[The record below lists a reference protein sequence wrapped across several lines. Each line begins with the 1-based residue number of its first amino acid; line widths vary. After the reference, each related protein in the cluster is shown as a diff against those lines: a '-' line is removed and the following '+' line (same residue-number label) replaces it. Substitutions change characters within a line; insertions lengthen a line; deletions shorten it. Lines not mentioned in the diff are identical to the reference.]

1 MHPYLFSTTKMGIQ
15 TQALTDSV
23 EVQLQAD
30 VLVVGGGPAATWAA
44 WSAATQ
50 GAKVVL
56 VDKGYCGTSGAAAPS
71 GNTVWYVPPAPDL
84 REEAIA
90 KRIARSGEELCD
102 RDWMRRVLEQTYDC
116 IHLLEQWGYPF
127 PQDDQGGLYRR
138 SLQGPEY
145 MRLMRKQVHRAGVKI
160 LDQSPALELLV
171 AADGVVAGARGVQR
185 QAGKRWQVNAGAV
198 ILASGGCAFLS
209 KALGCNVLTGDGYL
223 MAAEAGADLSG
234 MEFSNVYGIVPTF
247 ATVTKNAFY
256 RWASFTDEDG
266 TPIEGANA
274 GKGRPAIAK
283 ALLSQPVYA
292 QLHADPMTQAM
303 MRTAQPNFFLPF
315 DRDRINPF
323 TQRFAITLRLEGT
336 VRGTGGIRVVDGGCA
351 TSVPGLYAAGDAASR
366 EIICG
371 GVSGGGSLNVAWA
384 FSSGVWSGA
393 AAAAFARSLGAATQ
407 TRSLYSLGGAATNPQ
422 TRAVNPQEL
431 TQAVQAEVFPYERNL
446 FRHADVLT
454 DSLNRLNALWRE
466 VRHLGADA
474 AQTVQ
479 SREAIAMLATARWMY
494 ATALQ
499 RQESRGMHKRL
510 DYAQTHT
517 DFHHRLI
524 TRGCDRIT
532 VEADA
537 THPKFDSFWYS
548 REVGAL

>member
-1 MHPYLFSTTKMGIQ
+1 MA
-15 TQALTDSV
+15 TQVHVLTEPSRDSI
-23 EVQLQAD
+23 EIQLQAD

-50 GAKVVL
+50 GASVVL

-71 GNTVWYVPPAPDL
+71 GNTVWYVPPTPAL
-84 REEAIA
+84 REDAIA
-90 KRIARSGEELCD
+90 ARLARSGDELCD
-102 RDWMRRVLEQTYDC
+102 REWMSRVLEQTYDC

-127 PQDDQGGLYRR
+127 PQDDQGNIYRR

-145 MRLMRKQVHRAGVKI
+145 MRRMRKQVRRVGVTI
-160 LDQSPALELLV
+160 LDHSPALELLV
-171 AADGVVAGARGVQR
+171 TADGVVAGARGLQQ
-185 QAGKRWQVNAGAV
+185 QAKKRWQVSAGAV
-198 ILASGGCAFLS
+198 VLASGGCAFLS

-256 RWASFTDEDG
+256 RWAHFTYEDG
-266 TPIEGANA
+266 TPVEGANA
-274 GKGRPAIAK
+274 GKGRPLIAK

-292 QLHADPMTQAM
+292 QLNADPITQVM

-315 DRDRINPF
+315 DRARINPF

-336 VRGTGGIRVVDGGCA
+336 VRGTGGIRILNGECA

-393 AAAAFARSLGAATQ
+393 AAAAFARSLGSAYHR
-407 TRSLYSLGGAATNPQ
+407 RSLYSLGGVATHPH
-422 TRAVNPQEL
+422 ASSINPQEL
-431 TQAVQAEVFPYERNL
+431 IHAVQAEVFPYDRNL
-446 FRHADVLT
+446 FRQADVLT
-454 DSLNRLNALWRE
+454 NSLSRLNTLWHEARGQGVE
-466 VRHLGADA
+466 ASQIVK
-474 AQTVQ
+474 
-479 SREAIAMLATARWMY
+479 SREAIALLTTARWMY
-494 ATALQ
+494 ATALK

-510 DYAQTHT
+510 DYPQPHAAY
-517 DFHHRLI
+517 HHRLI
-524 TRGCDRIT
+524 AHG
-532 VEADA
+532 
-537 THPKFDSFWYS
+537 FDQVIVQPDDVNPRFDMQTYL
-548 REVGAL
+548 REVVAL